1 MKKKEKKK
9 SGSSM
14 GEEAGNQVRLG
25 RGRIKSGS
33 LSTQGEPTTSQNP
46 ISDHRSARAEARNQR
61 AVHGGWRARPPV
73 AF

>member
-1 MKKKEKKK
+1 MEKKKEKKK

-33 LSTQGEPTTSQNP
+33 LSRITHLVSKPDQ
-46 ISDHRSARAEARNQR
+46 
-61 AVHGGWRARPPV
+61 
-73 AF
+73 